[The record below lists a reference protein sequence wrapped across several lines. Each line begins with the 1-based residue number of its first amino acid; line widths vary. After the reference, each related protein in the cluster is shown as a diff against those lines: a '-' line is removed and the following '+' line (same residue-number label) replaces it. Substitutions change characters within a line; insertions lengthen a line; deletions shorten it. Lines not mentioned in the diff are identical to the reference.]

1 MAAVASVMLVED
13 DRTIGEPLSRALI
26 SAGHRVHW
34 VTTGHDA
41 EVDVFDVL
49 PDIVLLDLGL
59 PDVDGI
65 EVCRRIRQSHPDTP
79 ILMLTAR
86 REEMDVV
93 EGLDAG
99 AVDYITKPFRL
110 AELLAR
116 IRANARAASAAR
128 VRIGDLSIDVPAHR
142 AFLGDDELE
151 LSPKEFDLLV
161 ALARRPGEAVRR
173 ETLLDHV
180 WGPEFERSAKTLDVH
195 IAWLRRKLG
204 DDAEHPRYIATVRGF
219 GYRFES
225 A

>member
-1 MAAVASVMLVED
+1 MLVED
-13 DRTIGEPLSRALI
+13 DRAIGEPLVRALER
-26 SAGHRVHW
+26 AGHVVHW
-34 VTTGHDA
+34 VTAGHDA
-41 EVDVFDVL
+41 QVDVFDVL

-65 EVCRRIRQSHPDTP
+65 EVCRYVHASHPDLP

-116 IRANARAASAAR
+116 IRANARKASAAMLR
-128 VRIGDLSIDVPAHR
+128 VGELGVDVAARR
-142 AFLGDDELE
+142 AWLGDSELD
-151 LSPKEFDLLV
+151 LAAKEFDVLV
-161 ALARRPGEAVRR
+161 ALARRAGSVVRR
-173 ETLLDHV
+173 ETLLDLV
-180 WGPEFERSAKTLDVH
+180 WGPDFDGSTKTLDVH

-204 DDAEHPRYIATVRGF
+204 DDADNPRFIATVRGV
-219 GYRFES
+219 GYRLD
-225 A
+225 AGD